1 MELPGCCL
9 LCPRVVPSM
18 TESIHVRCKGRV
30 VRTEENGTSGGLSIA
45 AVIDEYEFL
54 AGA

>member
-1 MELPGCCL
+1 
-9 LCPRVVPSM
+9 M

-30 VRTEENGTSGGLSIA
+30 VRADEPGPSGELSIA

-54 AGA
+54 SGS